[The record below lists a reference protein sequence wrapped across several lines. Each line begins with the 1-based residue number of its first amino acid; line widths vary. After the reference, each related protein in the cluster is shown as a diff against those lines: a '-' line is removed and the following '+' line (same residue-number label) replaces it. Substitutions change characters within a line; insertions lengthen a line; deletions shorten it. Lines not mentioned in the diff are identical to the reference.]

1 MVFCSTLGKETRPF
15 LRSREF
21 LWQEGHT
28 AHATAEEA
36 QARTIQMLNLYA
48 DFCEEFLAMPVV
60 RGQKT
65 EKEKF
70 AGAEDTYTI
79 EALMHDGKP
88 CSLEPV
94 TISEMDLQ
102 RHLVSSIPINRINYS
117 MYTRLRG
124 E

>member
-1 MVFCSTLGKETRPF
+1 
-15 LRSREF
+15 
-21 LWQEGHT
+21 
-28 AHATAEEA
+28 
-36 QARTIQMLNLYA
+36 MLNLYA

-79 EALMHDGKP
+79 EALMHDGKALQ
-88 CSLEPV
+88 SGTTTTL
-94 TISEMDLQ
+94 EMDLQ
-102 RHLVSSIPINRINYS
+102 RHLVSKIPINRINYS